1 MGWGFKMPELYK
13 TGYTVLGVS
22 TILALIMASL
32 QTVERVTI
40 LFYEKIEKCGYK
52 IKLDG
57 EYKMYIINT
66 AGDLFLRHAK
76 PILLFLLLIF

>member
-32 QTVERVTI
+32 QTFERVTI
-40 LFYEKIEKCGYK
+40 LFYEKKIEKCGSK
-52 IKLDG
+52 IKLDE
-57 EYKMYIINT
+57 EYKMYIIST
-66 AGDLFLRHAK
+66 AGDLFL
-76 PILLFLLLIF
+76 

>member
-40 LFYEKIEKCGYK
+40 LFYEK
-52 IKLDG
+52 KL
-57 EYKMYIINT
+57 KNM
-66 AGDLFLRHAK
+66 DLK
-76 PILLFLLLIF
+76 

>member
-32 QTVERVTI
+32 QTFECVTI
-40 LFYEKIEKCGYK
+40 LFYEKKIKKCGSK
-52 IKLDG
+52 IKLDE
-57 EYKMYIINT
+57 EYKMYIIST
-66 AGDLFLRHAK
+66 AGDLFL
-76 PILLFLLLIF
+76 